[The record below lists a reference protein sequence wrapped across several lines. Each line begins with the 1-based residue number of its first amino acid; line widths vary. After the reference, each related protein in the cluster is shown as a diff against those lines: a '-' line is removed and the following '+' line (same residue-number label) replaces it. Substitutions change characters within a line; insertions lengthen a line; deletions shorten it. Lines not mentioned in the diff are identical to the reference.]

1 MLLTLQFQIEQ
12 YINES
17 TLILTLLLLPL
28 LASVKKTQKTKQSK
42 RQTKVIK
49 SKGSDNQTHSM
60 NGIDYP
66 TDKIA

>member
-1 MLLTLQFQIEQ
+1 M
-12 YINES
+12 NES

-42 RQTKVIK
+42 RQTKVVK
-49 SKGSDNQTHSM
+49 SKGNDNQAHSK
-60 NGIDYP
+60 NSIEYP